1 MEGKWLVRSHITVFF
16 IFLPQEWYLFKDFFF
31 VTEKVVRLGPVLS
44 SDGWNILIDMRVLLL
59 VLEYLWKDSTGFLAS
74 STRLFVSC
82 RKQSDPHRGIID
94 LKDSGISLVLKN
106 VRVRRSLRNY
116 LFQLSYFIVGEIN
129 SHGLRNL
136 LKCTQLL
143 KWASVEPLSSYS
155 SPIALSMILFNCWS
169 SWYFKN

>member
-1 MEGKWLVRSHITVFF
+1 MRSHITVFF

-44 SDGWNILIDMRVLLL
+44 SDGWNILIDMLVLLL

-94 LKDSGISLVLKN
+94 IKDSGISLVLKN